1 MAFPLFPW
9 LIGFAGLEIA
19 KNLTSQVLYLFH
31 LIQAYREGGEDGLI
45 EQEMHTT
52 TPHQRELKLCPE
64 PRRTANYADATD
76 SYGMNKVVV
85 AGGDALPAVSVAI
98 TSMVLSPNTPYA
110 IRGPPDPKRTSSKEP
125 LT

>member
-9 LIGFAGLEIA
+9 LIGFASLEIA

-31 LIQAYREGGEDGLI
+31 LIQAYREGADDGFI

-76 SYGMNKVVV
+76 RFPSRREI
-85 AGGDALPAVSVAI
+85 ALVG
-98 TSMVLSPNTPYA
+98 LQ
-110 IRGPPDPKRTSSKEP
+110 
-125 LT
+125 